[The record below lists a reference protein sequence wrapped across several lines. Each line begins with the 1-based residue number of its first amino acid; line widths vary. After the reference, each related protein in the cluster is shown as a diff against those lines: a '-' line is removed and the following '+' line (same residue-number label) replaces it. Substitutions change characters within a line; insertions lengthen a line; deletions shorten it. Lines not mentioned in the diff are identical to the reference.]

1 MGIPFDL
8 KLDGSNDLIM
18 VDGDLTLTTTKSEI
32 AAQTLGITLRTFRG
46 EWFLNS
52 NFGVPYLQEII
63 GVAKKKEI
71 VDRIFLSTI
80 ASNVYI
86 DNINSYTSSYDRDD
100 RYYSMN
106 VTVTVGEQVVST
118 LFSTQPSEEYIY
130 PEAGDDN
137 AAITCEAF
145 EIVESAN
152 RLYRFINIVGLPRDT
167 YSTWWNEWSN
177 EALIEKYLVNEA
189 NKGLATNYNYA
200 ITATMGATNNNG

>member
-8 KLDGSNDLIM
+8 KLDGSNDLVM

-106 VTVTVGEQVVST
+106 VTVTVGEQVVSA
-118 LFSTQPSEEYIY
+118 LFSTQPSEE
-130 PEAGDDN
+130 
-137 AAITCEAF
+137 
-145 EIVESAN
+145 
-152 RLYRFINIVGLPRDT
+152 
-167 YSTWWNEWSN
+167 
-177 EALIEKYLVNEA
+177 ALFEKYLVNEA